1 MLFAMYFGYAT
12 CMCRLCHCV
21 SCLLFAVPQFHTAR
35 KINRKRHLLDPK
47 TVVDHSDLLGWV
59 SISVP
64 GLVFADGF
72 VAALQHWQKNSS
84 RLPVA
89 ADPASAA
96 DDQAGPTVATLS
108 LRYAAAA
115 MAVIPTGPGTI
126 SPPLLARIML
136 AAHHPVI
143 CNARRHPQA
152 AWNSVRRRIHKLGE
166 LFDGEPGLHT
176 LYNHFVLMAHASDA
190 VWAGK

>member
-1 MLFAMYFGYAT
+1 M
-12 CMCRLCHCV
+12 
-21 SCLLFAVPQFHTAR
+21 
-35 KINRKRHLLDPK
+35 
-47 TVVDHSDLLGWV
+47 
-59 SISVP
+59 SISVSGVP
-64 GLVFADGF
+64 FADSF
-72 VAALQHWQKNSS
+72 VASLQHWQKNLS

-96 DDQAGPTVATLS
+96 DDQAGPTPATLS

-115 MAVIPTGPGTI
+115 MAVIPTSPGTI

-136 AAHHPVI
+136 ASHHPVI

-152 AWNSVRRRIHKLGE
+152 AWNSVKRKIHKLGE

-176 LYNHFVLMAHASDA
+176 LYKQLV
-190 VWAGK
+190 